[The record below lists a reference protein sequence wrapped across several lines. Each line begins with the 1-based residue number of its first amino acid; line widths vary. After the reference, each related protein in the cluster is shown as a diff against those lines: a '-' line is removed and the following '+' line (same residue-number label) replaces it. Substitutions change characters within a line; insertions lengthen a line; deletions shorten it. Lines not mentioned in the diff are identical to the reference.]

1 MLSFMCWGYRLCPVM
16 HETAQSHALRRKTSL
31 RRLRFGSRRSRLFC
45 TRYPRRRRY
54 LKQSNCHIKQQAM
67 VHAHR
72 CRFPLACETHKVP
85 NLFVLRSVLS
95 RLRLHFPEQGP
106 PFLPYHDVLP
116 SLQILLTLPAQNFA
130 AIAPALPSS
139 SRRFSPCRWRLL
151 FMTFSPRC
159 HRVRAG
165 SQGTCPRHC
174 GAAPCPWSQEE
185 AAGDEAQGRHHHQHV
200 PARERSFVRA
210 ALH

>member
-1 MLSFMCWGYRLCPVM
+1 
-16 HETAQSHALRRKTSL
+16 
-31 RRLRFGSRRSRLFC
+31 
-45 TRYPRRRRY
+45 
-54 LKQSNCHIKQQAM
+54 M

-72 CRFPLACETHKVP
+72 CRFPLACKTHKVP

-151 FMTFSPRC
+151 FMAFSPRC

-165 SQGTCPRHC
+165 TQGTRPRHC
-174 GAAPCPWSQEE
+174 GAAPCPWYKEKQQAMKRKVATIINNMCQLVNDHSYVLCCPSL
-185 AAGDEAQGRHHHQHV
+185 AASSLAWTV
-200 PARERSFVRA
+200 PRRR
-210 ALH
+210 

>member
-1 MLSFMCWGYRLCPVM
+1 MMSFMCWGYRLCPVM

-72 CRFPLACETHKVP
+72 CRFPLPCETHKVH

-95 RLRLHFPEQGP
+95 RLRLHFAEQGLP
-106 PFLPYHDVLP
+106 VCLIMMYCHLCRFCSPCLRRTSRLSPLPCRHPRGGFLPV
-116 SLQILLTLPAQNFA
+116 AGGF
-130 AIAPALPSS
+130 SS
-139 SRRFSPCRWRLL
+139 
-151 FMTFSPRC
+151 
-159 HRVRAG
+159 
-165 SQGTCPRHC
+165 
-174 GAAPCPWSQEE
+174 
-185 AAGDEAQGRHHHQHV
+185 
-200 PARERSFVRA
+200 
-210 ALH
+210 